1 MDRHLYLLLVHGS
14 ISISERAGAPHW
26 ATPIRQSS
34 MFAILLGQFFTVIVW
49 SVMLCVYSIFCA
61 LCYCD
66 TSESP
71 KGHFFRVG
79 WPLGSSLVVTFERCL
94 RANNRNRTE
103 IPKGITLLRP
113 QETLVGQIAILNKS
127 PLVLLLHVQFF
138 QEVFLLNITLSFSA
152 ASLWI
157 CGQFFLLFHWQAQT
171 SKERQ
176 KSFFAAMLLDITRV
190 RRW

>member
-1 MDRHLYLLLVHGS
+1 MQLLSRGQTFVSLACARIHLNFWASWRAPLGNTNTPELNVCNTFGS
-14 ISISERAGAPHW
+14 IFHCNRLER
-26 ATPIRQSS
+26 
-34 MFAILLGQFFTVIVW
+34 
-49 SVMLCVYSIFCA
+49 YA
-61 LCYCD
+61 LCLQYL
-66 TSESP
+66 
-71 KGHFFRVG
+71 F
-79 WPLGSSLVVTFERCL
+79 VTFERCL

-127 PLVLLLHVQFF
+127 PLWCCFSMFSFF

-152 ASLWI
+152 TGLWI

>member
-61 LCYCD
+61 LCYSD

-71 KGHFFRVG
+71 KEHFFRVG

-127 PLVLLLHVQFF
+127 PLWCC
-138 QEVFLLNITLSFSA
+138 FSM
-152 ASLWI
+152 
-157 CGQFFLLFHWQAQT
+157 F
-171 SKERQ
+171 
-176 KSFFAAMLLDITRV
+176 SFFKKFSCWISLYHFLQLAFGSVGSSFFSFIDKPKPPKNV
-190 RRW
+190 RKVSLPQCCSI